1 MLMYLSRA
9 CWCWYQVHCASPSL
23 RSCIPRCP
31 GHLLHIYEPDC
42 PKTFHTAI
50 PDAQHVKS
58 HQLGDASRTRHGA
71 VLMTHLGL
79 SLLSL
84 IRVPD
89 KIIRIRPQLNF
100 MCDHCLQI
108 TTNKTRLTLL
118 TLKKSATHHLLSN
131 SEIQQTK

>member
-1 MLMYLSRA
+1 MYLSRA
-9 CWCWYQVHCASPSL
+9 HAGVGTRSTVHLL
-23 RSCIPRCP
+23 RSYRPRCP
-31 GHLLHIYEPDC
+31 GHLLHICEPHC

-58 HQLGDASRTRHGA
+58 HQLGDASRTRDGA

-131 SEIQQTK
+131 SEIQQIR